1 MENDMIEKY
10 FNILTMIDSSIILQ
24 TQMDL
29 RSVLAEPSWKSCLD
43 LSVCLYLP
51 FMCKDEPRQVASE
64 PGGVENQD

>member
-1 MENDMIEKY
+1 MIEKY

-43 LSVCLYLP
+43 LSVPLP
-51 FMCKDEPRQVASE
+51 SLQVQ
-64 PGGVENQD
+64 G